1 MSGADKGAIPGAT
14 FPGGDSGKPFGSYTI
29 PKKKST
35 DTNSKATTAEAT
47 PTSVTPSSSAPSAGS
62 GGGGGGW
69 SVVNNNKRNK
79 GGKTG
84 SKGNPSAGG
93 QPAGAGAASHRSMAS
108 GDLREVWRRDR
119 RCLGCGSESHFI
131 RDCPLVNQANN
142 VSGSQPKDTSK
153 TGKGKGGQPNPS
165 SNNPKG
171 SQPKG
176 KTSAG
181 TGSANVAGG
190 KKRKHSTTPTGQTPP
205 PKRPASKKFS
215 YAATAAGAIEVA
227 VVTKEHGH
235 ISKKDFN
242 AIRDAVEEKWASQLE
257 EGKVP
262 FTVEQWSYT
271 SQYATYS
278 VPNTVSAGQVE
289 AVVRDHGFLAMEKET
304 VMNERKP
311 TTILTG
317 LVTGS
322 AAKRDRKMLER
333 MIKFEAQRVE
343 IHGRIEFYSA
353 TPIIKSGNLL
363 LRILVDEDAKWEMS
377 KVNDELHIGASGKV
391 KFQDERALR
400 KSSSEYRRRRLQE
413 LEQSIEASKKLILD
427 QVKER
432 KELEMDLEKP
442 PPSVGSMGMSSLT
455 VGDVAGDEEPSTEE
469 VKEPVSEKAK
479 EPNTDAAKTV
489 EQSNTVDEEMEE
501 LLSA

>member
-62 GGGGGGW
+62 GGGRGGW

-242 AIRDAVEEKWASQLE
+242 AIRDAVEEKWTTQLE

-278 VPNTVSAGQVE
+278 VPDTESAGQVE
-289 AVVRDHGFLAMEKET
+289 AVVRDHGFLARAKED

-333 MIKFEAQRVE
+333 MLKFEAQRVE

-353 TPIIKSGNLL
+353 TPIVKSGNLL
-363 LRILVDEDAKWEMS
+363 LRILVDEDAKWELS

-400 KSSSEYRRRRLQE
+400 KSAPEYRRRRLQE
-413 LEQSIEASKKLILD
+413 LEQSIEAHKKLLLD
-427 QVKER
+427 EVKER
-432 KELEMDLEKP
+432 KELEIDLDTA
-442 PPSVGSMGMSSLT
+442 PPSVGSMGMSSLN
-455 VGDVAGDEEPSTEE
+455 VGDAGNEEPTTEE
-469 VKEPVSEKAK
+469 GKKPDDEKADK
-479 EPNTDAAKTV
+479 PIDDEAKKAD
-489 EQSNTVDEEMEE
+489 QSTVDEEMEE